1 MDITTANP
9 LGRLSASAA
18 HGRINLRTLVLIR
31 WIAVLGQA
39 TTILLVHF
47 WIGFALPLVATLLA
61 VAASAFV
68 NLVA

>member
-31 WIAVLGQA
+31 WIAVFGQA
-39 TTILLVHF
+39 ATILLVHF
-47 WIGFALPLVATLLA
+47 WIGFSLPLFASLLA
-61 VAASAFV
+61 VAASAF
-68 NLVA
+68 LSI